1 MKRSVLLIVCIFSFA
16 ATGFAQ
22 RGNIKYKG
30 EKGISSAG
38 GIVGY
43 AIDCKAALI
52 GADYRY
58 NIHDRIRLAPSVLY
72 TLNDEHLWYVNADAH
87 YLARI
92 TDKITLYPVGGLGLS
107 IRNVKIIPTLPI
119 AETSFWN
126 APDEP
131 FPLPESEEDKSETET
146 HLGINIGF
154 GGEMR
159 ITKDLIVGVEFR
171 NNLTTKR
178 IYDQAMFSAR
188 AAYYF

>member
-1 MKRSVLLIVCIFSFA
+1 MKRLVLLIVCIFSFA

-43 AIDCKAALI
+43 AVDCKAALI
-52 GADYRY
+52 GVDYRY

-72 TLNDEHLWYVNADAH
+72 TLNNENLWYVNADVH

-92 TDKITLYPVGGLGLS
+92 TDKITIYPVGGLGLS
-107 IRNVKIIPTLPI
+107 IWNVKRAPALPI
-119 AETSFWN
+119 
-126 APDEP
+126 
-131 FPLPESEEDKSETET
+131 PLPGTSSETKSETET
-146 HLGINIGF
+146 HLGVNIGF

-159 ITKDLIVGVEFR
+159 ITKDLIVGAEFR